1 MEETC
6 HIDELDR
13 KILSLI
19 TKNARIPYL
28 EVARECKV
36 SGAAIHQRIQRLSK
50 MGVISGSKFVIDPK
64 KIGYNTCAYVGIY
77 LDSATLYPE
86 VVNRLKGIPEIT
98 QCHYITGGY
107 SIFIKIFTRNNEDLK
122 HVLVDKVQAIPG
134 VFRTETF
141 ISLEEGFNR
150 QLPLA

>member
-1 MEETC
+1 MEDM
-6 HIDELDR
+6 HQIDDLDR

-50 MGVISGSKFVIDPK
+50 LGVITGSEFSISPK
-64 KIGYNTCAYVGIY
+64 KIGFNTCAYVGIF
-77 LDSATLYPE
+77 LDSARLYPE
-86 VVNRLKGIPEIT
+86 VVDKLKGIPEIT

-107 SIFIKIFTRNNEDLK
+107 SIFIKIYTRNNEDLK
-122 HVLVDKVQAIPG
+122 LLLVDKVQAIAG
-134 VFRTETF
+134 VSRTETF
-141 ISLEEGFNR
+141 ISLEESFNR
-150 QLPLA
+150 QIPLS